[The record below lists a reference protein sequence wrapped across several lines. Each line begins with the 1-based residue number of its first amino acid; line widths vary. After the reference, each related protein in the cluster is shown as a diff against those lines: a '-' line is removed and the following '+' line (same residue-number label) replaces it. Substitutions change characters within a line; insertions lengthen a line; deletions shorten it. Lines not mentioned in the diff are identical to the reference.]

1 MDKASADSVV
11 AQFRSAFPDGAF
23 TQIDVLGYGDDP
35 DPAFL
40 YFLDES
46 FVLRADKDG
55 ARFEAKRIAA
65 DKRYPSNRS

>member
-1 MDKASADSVV
+1 MRRAADATAKLRGFVE
-11 AQFRSAFPDGAF
+11 
-23 TQIDVLGYGDDP
+23 GYGDDP